1 MTGTGAW
8 VCKYICVKAGALWK
22 GCEGDCYHFTH
33 PRHVRSTEGQVD
45 TSDEASSESGDSE
58 AQQQGDNTN
67 NIIRNQ

>member
-1 MTGTGAW
+1 MS
-8 VCKYICVKAGALWK
+8 CKKNC
-22 GCEGDCYHFTH
+22 DCSHFTH
-33 PRHVRSTEGQVD
+33 PCHVRSTEYFEAD